1 MSNIYCGNN
10 EYELVNGKILGTPYQ
25 CMKKGIGVGLNMPI
39 SGEPRRYKPII
50 TSNKYCGNE
59 ANLPLGKIM
68 GSVGHCFRKGV
79 GIGRKMQK
87 EKNVVRNASIVDDLV
102 DIPTFEQNETDLLL
116 QNIFVPGLQETRQ
129 RRNNENIVGN
139 PDLIEMFNDDLDGA
153 QIKKKFYPNLYGDGK
168 RNTLNEFFNK
178 YWPIILTILLV
189 SFLWLV
195 KVDSMII
202 IFSGIAFFGITTL
215 IKQNY
220 DKQWILTPM
229 TL

>member
-153 QIKKKFYPNLYGDGK
+153 QIKKKFYPNL